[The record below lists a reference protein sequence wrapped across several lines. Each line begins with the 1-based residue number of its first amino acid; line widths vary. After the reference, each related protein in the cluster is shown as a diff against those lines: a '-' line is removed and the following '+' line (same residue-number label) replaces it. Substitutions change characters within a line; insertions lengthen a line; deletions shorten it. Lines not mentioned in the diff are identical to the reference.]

1 MAAVP
6 ISLLVWRNV
15 FQVIGERRVPWPIVA
30 MIAVFVAHSYSWVI
44 GNHWL

>member
-15 FQVIGERRVPWPIVA
+15 FRVAGASRLPWPIVA
-30 MIAVFVAHSYSWVI
+30 MITVCFAHSYSWVI
-44 GNHWL
+44 GNHWW